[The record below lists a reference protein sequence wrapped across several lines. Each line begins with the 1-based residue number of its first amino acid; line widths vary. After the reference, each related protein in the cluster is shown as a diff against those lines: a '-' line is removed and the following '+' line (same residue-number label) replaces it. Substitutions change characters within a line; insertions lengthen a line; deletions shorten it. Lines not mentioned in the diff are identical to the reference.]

1 VSNAPPGGRPREP
14 RPSLRQAWGR
24 LRPLQQALI
33 IVVLLSGICCAMV
46 AVVAGFL
53 GAWTG
58 S

>member
-1 VSNAPPGGRPREP
+1 MSKVRPGGSARGP
-14 RPSLRQAWGR
+14 RPTLREAWGR

-33 IVVLLSGICCAMV
+33 ILVLLSAACCVGVAGV
-46 AVVAGFL
+46 AVFL